1 MCNSLWGLVEWSVAE
16 LIWEYLGEKLE
27 CQAKEFGLYS
37 GGLLEVFKWM
47 II

>member
-1 MCNSLWGLVEWSVAE
+1 MYNNLWGLVGYSVAKLVWAQIGE
-16 LIWEYLGEKLE
+16 LQ

-47 II
+47 IM